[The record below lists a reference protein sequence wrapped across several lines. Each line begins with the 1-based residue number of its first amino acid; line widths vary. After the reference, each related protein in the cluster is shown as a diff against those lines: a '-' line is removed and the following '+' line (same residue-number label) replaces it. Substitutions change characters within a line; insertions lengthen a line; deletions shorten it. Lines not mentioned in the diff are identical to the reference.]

1 MNTYVIGMDGGG
13 SHTRVAVADQNGRLL
28 SYVQKGGCSR
38 YHDIHAEQNVLE
50 GIAEA
55 ITQAGL
61 KSDQIA
67 AIQAGMAGLNR
78 PEDTLWAEAL
88 IARTGIIGKISA
100 VNDTHIA
107 HTAAFDGEP
116 GIVAIGGTGSLILGR
131 TEQGAWLRNDQFGHY
146 APTAARFLAYDT
158 VHSILAGRY
167 ELQDEE
173 WIEQVLTYW
182 QVSSVRELAALG
194 VSGFAYNQQATN
206 RRFGQMAPLVT
217 EAAVRNIPLAVRVCD
232 SAADTAVV
240 GILMLASCFDQ
251 PTVSMAM
258 TGSCLSS
265 PYMVRAVQKGLDAA
279 YRPDGKRIQYITSD
293 LLAVGGALLDAYHL
307 AQINVSDNISTVLQ
321 SELNRFTT

>member
-13 SHTRVAVADQNGRLL
+13 SHTRVAVADQYGKLL
-28 SYVQKGGCSR
+28 SYVQKGGCNR
-38 YHDIHAEQNVLE
+38 YHDTHAEQNVLE

-55 ITQAGL
+55 ITKAGL
-61 KSDQIA
+61 KPDQIVS
-67 AIQAGMAGLNR
+67 IQAGMAGLDR
-78 PEDTLWAEAL
+78 PEDTVWAEAL
-88 IARTGIIGKISA
+88 LARTGITGRISA

-131 TEQGAWLRNDQFGHY
+131 TERGAWLRNDQFGHY

-167 ELQDEE
+167 ESQDQE

-182 QVSSVRELAALG
+182 HVGSIRELAALG
-194 VSGFAYNQQATN
+194 VSGFAENKQATN

-217 EAAVRNIPLAVRVCD
+217 EAAARNIPLAVRVCD

-240 GILMLASCFDQ
+240 GILMLACCFDQ
-251 PTVSMAM
+251 PTVSIAL

-265 PYMVRAVQKGLDAA
+265 PYMVEAVQKGLDAA
-279 YRPDGKRIQYITSD
+279 YRPEGKKIQYITSN
-293 LLAVGGALLDAYHL
+293 LPAVGGALLDAYHL
-307 AQINVSDNISTVLQ
+307 AQIKVSDNIPTMLQ
-321 SELNRFTT
+321 CELNRYMT